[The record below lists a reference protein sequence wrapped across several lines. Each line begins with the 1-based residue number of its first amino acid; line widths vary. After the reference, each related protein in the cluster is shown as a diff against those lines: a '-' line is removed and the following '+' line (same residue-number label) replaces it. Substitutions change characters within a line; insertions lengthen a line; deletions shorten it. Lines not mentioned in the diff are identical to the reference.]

1 MLYAPRMEQL
11 NQLWDTYHILI
22 LALVWPIISG
32 VLNVALRKKTA
43 EEWIAYA
50 ETNPRAHAL
59 LKLIR
64 AVGFDPVKAIKSF
77 QQLAQGKA
85 DTGKKTLK
93 EGKP

>member
-1 MLYAPRMEQL
+1 MEQL
-11 NQLWDTYHILI
+11 NAFWAQYHILI
-22 LALVWPIISG
+22 LALVWPILSG
-32 VLNVALRKKTA
+32 ILNVALRKKTA
-43 EEWIAYA
+43 EEWVAYA
-50 ETNPRAHAL
+50 ETNPRAHAM

-85 DTGKKTLK
+85 DASKKTLK

>member
-1 MLYAPRMEQL
+1 MDYAME
-11 NQLWDTYHILI
+11 LWDKYNVLI
-22 LALVWPIISG
+22 LALAWPIISG
-32 VLNVALRKKTA
+32 FLNVALRKKTE

-50 ETNPRAHAL
+50 ETNPRAHAI

-64 AVGFDPVKAIKSF
+64 AVGFDPVKAVKSF

-85 DTGKKTLK
+85 DVSKKKLK